1 MDEDFLRL
9 EGIEPGET
17 SIVLAGIH
25 GDERC
30 GIEAIQKLLPQLQIT
45 KGVVYIGYGNPRA
58 IKENVRFTEANL
70 NRMFKDDTVLSSAE
84 KTSYEYARAQYI
96 KTFMQ
101 KADVLLDI
109 HASFTPQTRAFI
121 ICEPNASDLAA
132 QLPFN
137 HIVSGFDAIEP
148 GGTDYYMNSIGK
160 TGISVECGYLGDP
173 KATEKAEETILSFLT
188 ARGHIPGKPLI
199 RMSNQSHIQ
208 MDKHYLTETDSFRLS
223 RPFADFE
230 DISKGM
236 LIGIDGESNVY
247 AEKDSVILFAR
258 DRQSK
263 GEEAFLLG
271 EKR

>member
-9 EGIEPGET
+9 EGVELGET
-17 SIVLAGIH
+17 SMVLVGIH

-58 IKENVRFTEANL
+58 IKNNVRFTEANL

-84 KTSYEYARAQYI
+84 KASYEYARAQYI
-96 KTFMQ
+96 KTFME

-109 HASFTPQTRAFI
+109 HASFTPETKPFI
-121 ICEPNASDLAA
+121 ICEPNAYDLAA
-132 QLPFN
+132 QLQFN
-137 HIVSGFDAIEP
+137 CVVSGFDTLEP
-148 GGTDYYMNSIGK
+148 GSTEYHMNQNGKVGIG
-160 TGISVECGYLGDP
+160 VECGYLGDP
-173 KATEKAEETILSFLT
+173 KATLKAEETILGFLS
-188 ARGHIPGKPLI
+188 ARGHIPSWLLSKNDQRYVHMHTLYVTKT
-199 RMSNQSHIQ
+199 N
-208 MDKHYLTETDSFRLS
+208 SFTLS

-236 LIGIDGESNVY
+236 LIGIDGERNVY

-258 DRQSK
+258 HRQSK

-271 EKR
+271 EKRM